1 MSRIAASRLTGGL
14 LCVAISLLITACSQQ
29 PTARPIAVAQPTPV
43 STEPGQVELSDAK
56 ATLAPQNRVRI
67 EVRYRFTKGKP
78 DKYYLC
84 EITFPGTTNVG
95 ARPLDSWELKPEG
108 VFQDV
113 VQLNKPPVETFEIR
127 FSEAE
132 SPQNGYKMIS
142 NVAAGKVE

>member
-1 MSRIAASRLTGGL
+1 MSRIAARRLTY
-14 LCVAISLLITACSQQ
+14 VAIVLLLTSCGQS
-29 PTARPIAVAQPTPV
+29 PTPRPIAVAQTTPV
-43 STEPGQVELSDAK
+43 STEPGQIELSDAK
-56 ATLAPQNRVRI
+56 ATMAPQNRVRV

-95 ARPLDSWELKPEG
+95 ARPLDSWELKPDG
-108 VFQDV
+108 VFKDI
-113 VQLNKPPVETFEIR
+113 VQLNKPPVEKFEIR

-142 NVAAGKVE
+142 NVASGPVQ

>member
-1 MSRIAASRLTGGL
+1 MSRIPASRLTGGL
-14 LCVAISLLITACSQQ
+14 LCVAISLLIMACSQQ
-29 PTARPIAVAQPTPV
+29 PTAPPIAVAQPTPV
-43 STEPGQVELSDAK
+43 STEPGQVELSDAT
-56 ATLAPQNRVRI
+56 ATLAAQNRVRI
-67 EVRYRFTKGKP
+67 EVRYRFTQGKP

-95 ARPLDSWELKPEG
+95 ARPMDSWELKPAG
-108 VFQDV
+108 VFKDT

>member
-14 LCVAISLLITACSQQ
+14 LCVAIPLLLTACGPS
-29 PTARPIAVAQPTPV
+29 PTARPIAVAPPTPA
-43 STEPGQVELSDAK
+43 STEPGQIELSDAK

-67 EVRYRFTKGKP
+67 EVRYRFTQGKP

-95 ARPLDSWELKPEG
+95 ARPMDSWELKPEG
-108 VFQDV
+108 VFKDT

-142 NVAAGKVE
+142 NVATGKVE